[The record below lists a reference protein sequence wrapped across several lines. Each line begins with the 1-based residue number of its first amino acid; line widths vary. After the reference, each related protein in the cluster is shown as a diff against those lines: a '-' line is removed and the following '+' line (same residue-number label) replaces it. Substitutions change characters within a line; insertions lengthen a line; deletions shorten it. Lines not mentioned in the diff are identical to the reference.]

1 MTEDPLS
8 PDRQALERG
17 DYGRCLRLLEPLAL
31 LHPAATPLGGS
42 LRLLMVTALLGQ
54 GNDEQAAS
62 CCRSLRVCRDLEIR
76 AQAKD
81 LQLILEAPALPR
93 PANWSLTLPAITEA
107 APLEG
112 RLKPGASPRRRQRAP
127 GPPSPLPPPTGPTRG
142 PVGFAI
148 AVLAVLLLLGSLL
161 SGCLRVETDLRF
173 GPPGRL
179 QLQQTLSSESGR
191 LLPFQRQFSQ
201 ELQAAAPAPKP
212 RLELET
218 RQGVVSLRSANL
230 NSAEIS
236 RLLQS
241 TVATAAQLG
250 GIELPAPD
258 LQLKERNWLVGA
270 HQQFSLEVDLR
281 AVRGLPGLELG
292 VQLGPLAPA
301 ALRLALPLAAVP
313 DADGIRWPLQPGA
326 LNRIEL
332 VCWRWSRLG
341 VGAVVILVLLG
352 LALGLQRLRWQAGF
366 GWPELPSPSVDEES

>member
-1 MTEDPLS
+1 
-8 PDRQALERG
+8 
-17 DYGRCLRLLEPLAL
+17 
-31 LHPAATPLGGS
+31 
-42 LRLLMVTALLGQ
+42 
-54 GNDEQAAS
+54 
-62 CCRSLRVCRDLEIR
+62 
-76 AQAKD
+76 
-81 LQLILEAPALPR
+81 
-93 PANWSLTLPAITEA
+93 
-107 APLEG
+107 
-112 RLKPGASPRRRQRAP
+112 
-127 GPPSPLPPPTGPTRG
+127 
-142 PVGFAI
+142 
-148 AVLAVLLLLGSLL
+148 VLAVLLLLGSLL

-341 VGAVVILVLLG
+341 WGLL
-352 LALGLQRLRWQAGF
+352 
-366 GWPELPSPSVDEES
+366 